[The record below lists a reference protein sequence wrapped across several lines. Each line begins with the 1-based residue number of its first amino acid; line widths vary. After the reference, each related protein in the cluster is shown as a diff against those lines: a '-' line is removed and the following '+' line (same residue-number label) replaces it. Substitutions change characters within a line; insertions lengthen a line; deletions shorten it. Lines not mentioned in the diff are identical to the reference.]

1 MDVVVSMMPS
11 KRRKVYH
18 RPNCI
23 YVEKMKP
30 GNRMMIS
37 EKLAISKRFCR
48 CKYCGGL
55 RGEARTKEMIETWE
69 KEYKLSIN
77 YVKKTDTLY
86 VRTTIGCWKIFLKK
100 EIDQYLLYHKNTYN
114 NQMPFDQA
122 MRGDYHRQRDVKP
135 TLSLHKL
142 INYISAHDKAKIAIM
157 EDYRKLPKST
167 AKQRKYYRQA
177 EGKFKR
183 LERKQSQIRL
193 ENLFKSIEAQDPS
206 ICKLALG

>member
-18 RPNCI
+18 RLNCI

-122 MRGDYHRQRDVKP
+122 MRE
-135 TLSLHKL
+135 
-142 INYISAHDKAKIAIM
+142 IIIAREM
-157 EDYRKLPKST
+157 
-167 AKQRKYYRQA
+167 
-177 EGKFKR
+177 
-183 LERKQSQIRL
+183 
-193 ENLFKSIEAQDPS
+193 
-206 ICKLALG
+206 

>member
-1 MDVVVSMMPS
+1 MG
-11 KRRKVYH
+11 KRIQTFNQLR
-18 RPNCI
+18 
-23 YVEKMKP
+23 EE
-30 GNRMMIS
+30 NRYLICADHYRLL
-37 EKLAISKRFCR
+37 EDL
-48 CKYCGGL
+48 
-55 RGEARTKEMIETWE
+55 
-69 KEYKLSIN
+69 
-77 YVKKTDTLY
+77 
-86 VRTTIGCWKIFLKK
+86 LKK

-142 INYISAHDKAKIAIM
+142 INYIAAHDKAKIAIM

-183 LERKQSQIRL
+183 LERKRR
-193 ENLFKSIEAQDPS
+193 
-206 ICKLALG
+206 

>member
-18 RPNCI
+18 RPNCV

-55 RGEARTKEMIETWE
+55 RGEVRTKEMIETWE

-142 INYISAHDKAKIAIM
+142 INYIAAHDKAKIAIM

-167 AKQRKYYRQA
+167 AKQRKYYR
-177 EGKFKR
+177 KH
-183 LERKQSQIRL
+183 
-193 ENLFKSIEAQDPS
+193 
-206 ICKLALG
+206 

>member
-1 MDVVVSMMPS
+1 
-11 KRRKVYH
+11 
-18 RPNCI
+18 
-23 YVEKMKP
+23 
-30 GNRMMIS
+30 MMIS
-37 EKLAISKRFCR
+37 EKLAINKRFCR

-142 INYISAHDKAKIAIM
+142 IDYIAAHDKAKIAIM